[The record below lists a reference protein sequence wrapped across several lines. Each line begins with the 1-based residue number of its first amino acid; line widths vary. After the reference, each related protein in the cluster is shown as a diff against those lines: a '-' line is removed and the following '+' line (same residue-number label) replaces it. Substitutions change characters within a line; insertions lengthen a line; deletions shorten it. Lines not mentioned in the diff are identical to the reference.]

1 MQLVAVSTSSYVT
14 LFTALIPV
22 LCVDEECS
30 NVDCVSSVFRTATLQ
45 TYNYN
50 YVDKYVLKRGMYK

>member
-1 MQLVAVSTSSYVT
+1 VT
-14 LFTALIPV
+14 LFTALISAEHSV
-22 LCVDEECS
+22 SCVDEECS